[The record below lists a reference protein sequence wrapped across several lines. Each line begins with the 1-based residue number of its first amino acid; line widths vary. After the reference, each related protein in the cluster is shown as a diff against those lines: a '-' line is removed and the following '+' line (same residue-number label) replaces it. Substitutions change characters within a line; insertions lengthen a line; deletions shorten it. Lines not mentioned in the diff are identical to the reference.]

1 MTQPLR
7 LSPISIPSNPTTTTT
22 DTSTPP
28 KTLPPLPYTPSDHK
42 RSIALTWTIVVT
54 NSCLLPIALVYGLWY
69 GTSLSKNTVFGIVT
83 GVFGALS
90 LVQFWWRMWK
100 LLKKDGE
107 FRPLGSRR
115 GWLDFYQINTM
126 LSIVIVAVGNPL
138 FFRSSLMGSLLTKEA
153 DPPRRRHIP
162 LPSLPTSPLLA
173 PLRPPHRHFP
183 PTFPPPPPP
192 HRFPHLLSPSR
203 LTAPAG
209 GIHNRRRCDGCRRGF
224 GEELQASA

>member
-7 LSPISIPSNPTTTTT
+7 LSPISIPSNPTTTTI

-69 GTSLSKNTVFGIVT
+69 GTSLSKNTVFGIAT
-83 GVFGALS
+83 GVFGTLS

-100 LLKKDGE
+100 LLKTDGE

-126 LSIVIVAVGNPL
+126 LSILIVAVGQSSFPL
-138 FFRSSLMGSLLTKEA
+138 FQFDEFTIDEGSRPSSPSA
-153 DPPRRRHIP
+153 HPAPQSPYPSSPRPPPSSSSSFPSNFSSPSSPTP
-162 LPSLPTSPLLA
+162 LSASPLSLA
-173 PLRPPHRHFP
+173 AHRPGR
-183 PTFPPPPPP
+183 
-192 HRFPHLLSPSR
+192 
-203 LTAPAG
+203 
-209 GIHNRRRCDGCRRGF
+209 GCTR
-224 GEELQASA
+224 SWKM